1 MEQQG
6 TIVRKGK
13 LLNKVIYIAIGAVVV
28 ISAILTILS
37 SIRFSNKMNEMV
49 EEELKISC
57 EHLASEM
64 NSVWDGAWGYDSAE
78 GLSKGGESVSSEYQN
93 LMDELHSKTG
103 IDYTIFWDKTRV
115 ITTLIDSSTG
125 KRIVGTDASDAVI
138 EKCLRGGQN
147 FYIPEVTINKQLY
160 SGYYIPLKSE
170 GKTVGMFFGGRPR
183 ADVKKAINENVRN
196 MVIIAVACV
205 IVIAA
210 AGLFIAQSVSKKMKA
225 VADDV
230 RTLAAGDLNVT
241 VDGGV
246 LARRDELGV
255 IGDSMQNLVNELSS
269 VIKQSKTMSRT
280 LKDQGAS
287 LSDMS
292 NQASEAASSV
302 SQAIDEIAKGS
313 VSQSSSIQTAVSST
327 DNIGGNIDDITANVE
342 QLSSYADAMNESCG
356 RAMKAMEDLIN
367 SNGEVA
373 ESVSNIGHTIEST
386 NLSAQEISQ
395 FTDAIAGIASQ
406 TNLLSLNASIEAA
419 RAGEAG
425 RGFAVVADE
434 IRELAEQSRV
444 SADKIKNVVDRLL
457 ADADASVKV
466 MATLNTNF
474 SRQGEQLNA
483 TRTDMKTM
491 ADNADNVAASAV
503 DISKRV
509 NNLTEAR
516 NELVGVIEDLSAIS
530 EENAAASQE
539 TNASMEEL
547 NATFSMISESAS
559 ELLEHASD
567 LENTISF
574 FKD

>member
-1 MEQQG
+1 MDQG
-6 TIVRKGK
+6 TVRKGK
-13 LLNKVIYIAIGAVVV
+13 LLNKVIFIAIGAVVV
-28 ISAILTILS
+28 ISAILTILAS
-37 SIRFSNKMNEMV
+37 VRFSNKMDEMV
-49 EEELKISC
+49 EEELKIAC
-57 EHLASEM
+57 QHLASEM
-64 NSVWDGAWGYDSAE
+64 NSVWDGAWDYDPE
-78 GLSKGGESVSSEYQN
+78 VGLIKGDEAVNQEYQN
-93 LMDELHSKTG
+93 LMDELKSKTG
-103 IDYTIFWDKTRV
+103 IDYTIFWDKTRRV
-115 ITTLIDSSTG
+115 TTLIKKGTAND
-125 KRIVGTDASDAVI
+125 RIVGTDASDAVI
-138 EKCLRGGQN
+138 EKCLRGGQA
-147 FYIPEVTINKQLY
+147 FYIPEVTINEELY
-160 SGYYIPLKSE
+160 SGYYIPLKND

-183 ADVKKAINENVRN
+183 RDVKKATNDNIRN

-205 IVIAA
+205 AVIAA
-210 AGLFIAQSVSKKMKA
+210 AGLFIAQSVSKKMKS
-225 VADDV
+225 VADNV
-230 RTLAAGDLNVT
+230 STLAAGDLKVS
-241 VDGGV
+241 VDSGV
-246 LARRDELGV
+246 LARKDEIGV
-255 IGDSMQNLVNELSS
+255 IGDSMQNLVNELGS
-269 VIKQSKTMSRT
+269 VITQSKTMSRT

-313 VSQSSSIQTAVSST
+313 VTQSSSIQTAVSST
-327 DNIGGNIDDITANVE
+327 DNIGSNIDDITANVE
-342 QLSSYADAMNESCG
+342 QLSTYADAMSESCG
-356 RAMKAMEDLIN
+356 RAMKAMGELIS

-466 MATLNTNF
+466 MATLNSNF
-474 SRQGEQLNA
+474 SRQGEQLGA
-483 TRTDMKTM
+483 TQSDMKTM
-491 ADNADNVAASAV
+491 SENADNVAASAV

-530 EENAAASQE
+530 EENAAAAQE